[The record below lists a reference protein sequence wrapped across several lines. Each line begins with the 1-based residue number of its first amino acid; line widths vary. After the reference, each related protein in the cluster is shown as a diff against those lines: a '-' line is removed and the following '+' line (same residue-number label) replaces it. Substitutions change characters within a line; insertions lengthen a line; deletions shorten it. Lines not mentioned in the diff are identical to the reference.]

1 MAATPAGAAR
11 RLTGGKG
18 PAPGGLFTPQIRP
31 FLTPP
36 PSKDLAIRPPASDA
50 IPSAGRQRAHLRV
63 TRALVVKICG
73 HCSRYAQQIR
83 LGHGRKN
90 AYIGATE
97 HVLRPMEL
105 AMPILNGKALV
116 EARNKKGWTQS
127 ELSEA
132 TRPKINISTIS
143 RIERGKPTRVRE
155 RTLKELARVL
165 EVGPE
170 DLCPTA
176 EAERSEMKLRIE
188 TAARNALTL
197 VAYRYGI
204 RRERIVEIAPLL
216 FYIAVEQ
223 SLQVR
228 QKRITELRD
237 AANAVFDLYRGIP
250 HLPRYWPVD
259 ENAVSSE
266 EASISA
272 RDFFGVKV
280 AADEPHF
287 WSEFDDNFDNSKQ
300 NPFVAF
306 LREALATVSNPAVAE
321 TLSWGP
327 DDSPDYKICA
337 EEAAT
342 IVGND
347 SSAADTIL
355 RGNAALHEMPKGL
368 SPAQRAE
375 WARNEDKRKYNE
387 FLESLGMTPGKDQ
400 VSDGEAA
407 P

>member
-1 MAATPAGAAR
+1 
-11 RLTGGKG
+11 
-18 PAPGGLFTPQIRP
+18 
-31 FLTPP
+31 
-36 PSKDLAIRPPASDA
+36 
-50 IPSAGRQRAHLRV
+50 
-63 TRALVVKICG
+63 
-73 HCSRYAQQIR
+73 
-83 LGHGRKN
+83 
-90 AYIGATE
+90 
-97 HVLRPMEL
+97 
-105 AMPILNGKALV
+105 MPILNGKALV

-228 QKRITELRD
+228 QKRVTELRD

-272 RDFFGVKV
+272 RDFFGAKV
-280 AADEPHF
+280 AAGVPNF
-287 WSEFDDNFDNSKQ
+287 WSQFDDDFDDSEQ
-300 NPFVAF
+300 NPFVVF

-321 TLSWGP
+321 TLSWNP
-327 DDSPDYKICA
+327 DDSPSYRICA
-337 EEAAT
+337 EDAAA